1 MDEPTQETL
10 TQLQLDTAVRTGIRA
25 FLSRLEDASLPP
37 VSRCILYGSY
47 ARGHFDEDSDVDLA
61 VVFPGQP
68 PDSRTQVRPGW
79 ALCDIQSQVLLDTQV
94 FVSQYPVWEDQLRN
108 TDGQRNPQFFRN
120 VLADGIEVSEGF

>member
-25 FLSRLEDASLPP
+25 FLSRLEDESLPP

-61 VVFPGQP
+61 VVFPGEP
-68 PDSRTQVRPGW
+68 PPIPGHR
-79 ALCDIQSQVLLDTQV
+79 
-94 FVSQYPVWEDQLRN
+94 FVSDGRFATFKARSYSIHRYSFRN
-108 TDGQRNPQFFRN
+108 TRFGKIN
-120 VLADGIEVSEGF
+120 